1 MGKFSKYI
9 YTLRICG
16 VCALQSSTG
25 AAKSDPFLW
34 KEREPEEMQRGGEQE
49 RGMSPGFDG
58 IVQLDI
64 IH

>member
-1 MGKFSKYI
+1 MAFARFEVRPEPSKAI
-9 YTLRICG
+9 
-16 VCALQSSTG
+16 
-25 AAKSDPFLW
+25 PFC
-34 KEREPEEMQRGGEQE
+34 ERREPEEMQRGGEQE